1 MTIIKFHH
9 SLESEIF
16 GGADGAEK
24 RWQRSLPKVP
34 GQIGHALVT
43 SVKHPQVGDMLVY
56 AVDQRFV
63 DFLTDEGV
71 SFEIV

>member
-1 MTIIKFHH
+1 MPIIKFHH

-16 GGADGAEK
+16 AGVDSAEK

-34 GQIGHALVT
+34 GQIGQAMVT
-43 SVKHPQVGDMLVY
+43 SVEHPPVGDMLVFT
-56 AVDQRFV
+56 VDQRFA
-63 DFLTDEGV
+63 DFLGDEGV